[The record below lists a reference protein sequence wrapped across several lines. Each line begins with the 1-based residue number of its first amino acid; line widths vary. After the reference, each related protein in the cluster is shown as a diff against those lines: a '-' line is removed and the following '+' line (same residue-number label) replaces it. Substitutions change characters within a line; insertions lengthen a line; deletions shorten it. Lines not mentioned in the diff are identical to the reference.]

1 MVTATTLRS
10 PYEKRVQLVHD
21 TLRANS
27 TLDDATAGDLA
38 VHILEALNAIP
49 EKIR

>member
-10 PYEKRVQLVHD
+10 PYETRVLLVRD
-21 TLRANS
+21 ALQANS
-27 TLDDATAGDLA
+27 TLDETAAGDLA
-38 VHILEALNAIP
+38 VHVLEALNAIP